1 MTNGDHV
8 ATAMRMRA
16 LLHGHLVSRALTVV
30 ARLGIV
36 ELLTDGPL
44 TAAELASRTGVDP
57 ASLRRLLGA
66 LAVFE
71 VFDDLGD
78 DKFGVTP
85 LGATLHPEC
94 PGSTL
99 PTALLLAQDF
109 GEIWHD
115 LAETVRDGGD
125 AIQRRFGVGLFEHLQ
140 QNLELHDA
148 FDRSQARGMEL
159 EAAEIFEYVRFDAG
173 GTVVDIGGGDGS
185 LLAEFLT
192 RQPGRRGVLLDV
204 PATADRALANL
215 EKAGVAD
222 QAERSSRAT
231 SSRSGLSAERCT
243 CCAMG
248 EFNRSLQH
256 RAAVVSVAAPRRPR
270 PGSSSRGSCGVGY

>member
-30 ARLGIV
+30 ARLGVV

-78 DKFGVTP
+78 DRFGVTP

-99 PTALLLAQDF
+99 PTALLLAGDF
-109 GEIWHD
+109 GEVWHD
-115 LAETVRDGGD
+115 LAETVREGGD

-140 QNLELHDA
+140 RNVELHDA
-148 FDRSQARGMEL
+148 FDRSQPAR
-159 EAAEIFEYVRFDAG
+159 R
-173 GTVVDIGGGDGS
+173 
-185 LLAEFLT
+185 
-192 RQPGRRGVLLDV
+192 
-204 PATADRALANL
+204 
-215 EKAGVAD
+215 
-222 QAERSSRAT
+222 ERPV
-231 SSRSGLSAERCT
+231 
-243 CCAMG
+243 
-248 EFNRSLQH
+248 QQ
-256 RAAVVSVAAPRRPR
+256 APRRRAFPPDR
-270 PGSSSRGSCGVGY
+270 HARRHGRSATAPSLPSSSATA